1 VRGGVANIG
10 PVENPA
16 GRAGQHSVFLST
28 IADKETL
35 MHTSRTVLLAAALG
49 AATAAVAEEKVLHVY
64 NWSDYIAPDTIEN
77 FQAATG
83 IKVTYDVYDS
93 NEVME
98 AKLLAGGSGYDVVF
112 PTAQP
117 FAERHIKAGLY
128 RKLDKAKLP
137 NYGNLDPDILKQLQK
152 PDPDNEHVV
161 PYMWGTSGIGYNVD
175 KVKKLLGDDA
185 PTDTWALIF
194 DPAIASKLAGCGIS
208 VLDDD
213 DAIGAALMYLGKD
226 PNTTDPKDFD
236 AAAELFRKVR
246 PYIKYFHSSQYIND
260 LANGD
265 LCVAQGYSGDV
276 LQARDRA
283 DEAGNDVHVA
293 YTIPK
298 EGAILWVDVMAI
310 PSDAPHPDNA
320 YAFINYLL
328 KPEMIA
334 AISNEVAYAN
344 ANKAATALV
353 DESVRNDP
361 GIYPPEDVK
370 QRLVTIGT
378 LPDKVQREKVRT
390 WTRIKSGQ

>member
-1 VRGGVANIG
+1 
-10 PVENPA
+10 
-16 GRAGQHSVFLST
+16 
-28 IADKETL
+28 
-35 MHTSRTVLLAAALG
+35 MHTPIAFLLAAILCAFIN
-49 AATAAVAEEKVLHVY
+49 AARADDKVVHVY
-64 NWSDYIAPDTIEN
+64 NWSDYIAPDTLEN

-117 FAERHIKAGLY
+117 FAEREIKAGLY
-128 RKLDKAKLP
+128 QKLDKSKLG
-137 NYGNLDPDILKQLQK
+137 NYGNLDPAILKPLQT
-152 PDPDNEHVV
+152 PDPDNAHVV

-175 KVKKLLGDDA
+175 KVKALLGDDA

-194 DPAIASKLAGCGIS
+194 DPVIASKLAGCGIS
-208 VLDDD
+208 VMDDEME
-213 DAIGAALMYLGKD
+213 GMSAALMYLGKD

-236 AAAELFRKVR
+236 AAVALFKKVR

-265 LCVAQGYSGDV
+265 LCVAHGYSGDV

-283 DEAGNDVHVA
+283 EEAGNNVHIA
-293 YTIPK
+293 YTVPTQ
-298 EGAILWVDVMAI
+298 GAILWIDVMAI
-310 PSDAPHPDNA
+310 PTDAPHKDNA

-328 KPEMIA
+328 KPDVIA

-344 ANKAATALV
+344 ANKAATGLI
-353 DESVRNDP
+353 DEAVRDDP
-361 GIYPPEDVK
+361 GVYPPEDVK

-378 LPDKVQREKVRT
+378 LPDKVQRLKVRA

>member
-1 VRGGVANIG
+1 VANISDFEAHHIMIKELNA
-10 PVENPA
+10 PSPMFA
-16 GRAGQHSVFLST
+16 A
-28 IADKETL
+28 KETL
-35 MHTSRTVLLAAALG
+35 MPSPITVLLAAILC
-49 AATAAVAEEKVLHVY
+49 TAITSVHADDKVLHVY
-64 NWSDYIAPDTIEN
+64 NWSDYIAPDTLEN

-117 FAERHIKAGLY
+117 FAERQIKAGLY
-128 RKLDKAKLP
+128 QKLDKSKLG
-137 NYGNLDPDILKQLQK
+137 NYGNLDPAILKPLQT
-152 PDPDNEHVV
+152 PDPGNLYVV

-175 KVKKLLGDDA
+175 KIKSLLGDKV

-194 DPAIASKLAGCGIS
+194 DPAIASKLASCGIS
-208 VLDDD
+208 VMDDEME
-213 DAIGAALMYLGKD
+213 GMSAALMYLGKD
-226 PNTTDPKDFD
+226 PNTTDPKDFE
-236 AAAELFRKVR
+236 AAVELFQKVR

-265 LCVAQGYSGDV
+265 LCVAHGYSGDV

-283 DEAGNDVHVA
+283 DEAGNNVHVA
-293 YTIPK
+293 YTVPTQ
-298 EGAILWVDVMAI
+298 GAILWIDVMAI
-310 PSDAPHPDNA
+310 PADAPDPDNA

-328 KPEMIA
+328 RPDVIA

-344 ANKAATALV
+344 ANRAATGLI
-353 DESVRNDP
+353 DEAVRNDP
-361 GIYPPEDVK
+361 GVYPAEEVK

-378 LPDKVQREKVRT
+378 LPDKVQRLKVRA

>member
-1 VRGGVANIG
+1 
-10 PVENPA
+10 
-16 GRAGQHSVFLST
+16 
-28 IADKETL
+28 
-35 MHTSRTVLLAAALG
+35 MHTSKTVLLAAALG
-49 AATAAVAEEKVLHVY
+49 AATAALAEEKVLHVY

-77 FQAATG
+77 FQTATG

-117 FAERHIKAGLY
+117 FAERHTKAGLY

-137 NYGNLDPDILKQLQK
+137 NYGNLDPNILKQLQK
-152 PDPDNEHVV
+152 PDPGNEHVV
-161 PYMWGTSGIGYNVD
+161 PYMWGTSGIGYNID

-236 AAAELFRKVR
+236 AAVELFRKVR

-283 DEAGNDVHVA
+283 DEAENDVHVA
-293 YTIPK
+293 YTVPK

-328 KPEMIA
+328 KPEVIA

-344 ANKAATALV
+344 ANKAATVLV

-378 LPDKVQREKVRT
+378 LPDKVQREKVRA
-390 WTRIKSGQ
+390 WTRIKTGQ

>member
-1 VRGGVANIG
+1 LEILQAAM
-10 PVENPA
+10 ENTRYIRPRSQTWEA
-16 GRAGQHSVFLST
+16 
-28 IADKETL
+28 L
-35 MHTSRTVLLAAALG
+35 MRTSKAVLFAAALG
-49 AATAAVAEEKVLHVY
+49 AIATALAEEKVLHVY
-64 NWSDYIAPDTIEN
+64 NWSDYIAPDTLKN

-83 IKVTYDVYDS
+83 ITVTYDVYDS

-128 RKLDKAKLP
+128 RKLDKSRLP

-152 PDPDNEHVV
+152 PDPGNEYVV

-175 KVKKLLGDDA
+175 KVRKLLGEHA

-194 DPAIASKLAGCGIS
+194 DPAVASKLAGCGIS

-236 AAAELFRKVR
+236 AAVELFRKVR

-283 DEAGNDVHVA
+283 HEAANNVHVA
-293 YTIPK
+293 YTVPK

-328 KPEMIA
+328 KPEVIA

-378 LPDKVQREKVRT
+378 LPDKVQREKVRA

>member
-1 VRGGVANIG
+1 VPNIG
-10 PVENPA
+10 DFEAHHIHDAELYDPLRLQPRNHVM
-16 GRAGQHSVFLST
+16 R
-28 IADKETL
+28 
-35 MHTSRTVLLAAALG
+35 TSITVLLTSLLFTALTTQ
-49 AATAAVAEEKVLHVY
+49 ADEKVLHVY
-64 NWSDYIAPDTIEN
+64 NWSDYIAPDTLEK

-117 FAERHIKAGLY
+117 FAERQIKAGLY
-128 RKLDKAKLP
+128 LKLDKSKLG
-137 NYGNLDPDILKQLQK
+137 NYGNLDPAILKALQT
-152 PDPDNEHVV
+152 PDPGNAHVV

-175 KVKKLLGDDA
+175 KVKALLGDNV
-185 PTDTWALIF
+185 PTDSWALIF
-194 DPAIASKLAGCGIS
+194 DPAIASKLAACGIS
-208 VLDDD
+208 VMDDEME
-213 DAIGAALMYLGKD
+213 GMSAALMYLGKD
-226 PNTTDPKDFD
+226 PNTTDPKDFE
-236 AAAELFRKVR
+236 AAVELFQKVR

-265 LCVAQGYSGDV
+265 LCVAHGYSGDV

-283 DEAGNDVHVA
+283 DEAGNNVHVA
-293 YTIPK
+293 YTVPK
-298 EGAILWVDVMAI
+298 EGAILWIDVMAI

-328 KPEMIA
+328 KPDVIA
-334 AISNEVAYAN
+334 AISNEVTYAN
-344 ANKAATALV
+344 ANQAATGLV
-353 DESVRNDP
+353 DEAVRNDP
-361 GIYPPEDVK
+361 GVYPPQDVK

-378 LPDKVQREKVRT
+378 LPDKVQRLKVRA

>member
-1 VRGGVANIG
+1 MR
-10 PVENPA
+10 
-16 GRAGQHSVFLST
+16 
-28 IADKETL
+28 
-35 MHTSRTVLLAAALG
+35 TSITVLLTSLLFTALTTTQ
-49 AATAAVAEEKVLHVY
+49 ADEKVLHVY
-64 NWSDYIAPDTIEN
+64 NWSDYIAPDTLEK

-117 FAERHIKAGLY
+117 FAERQIKAGLY
-128 RKLDKAKLP
+128 LKLDKSKLG
-137 NYGNLDPDILKQLQK
+137 NYGNLDPAILKALQT
-152 PDPDNEHVV
+152 PDPGNAHVV

-175 KVKKLLGDDA
+175 KVKALLGDNV
-185 PTDTWALIF
+185 PTDSWALIF
-194 DPAIASKLAGCGIS
+194 DPAIASKLAACGIS
-208 VLDDD
+208 VMDDEME
-213 DAIGAALMYLGKD
+213 GMSAALMYLGKD
-226 PNTTDPKDFD
+226 PNTTDPKDFE
-236 AAAELFRKVR
+236 AAVELFQKVR

-265 LCVAQGYSGDV
+265 LCVAHGYSGDV

-283 DEAGNDVHVA
+283 DEAGNNVHVA
-293 YTIPK
+293 YTVPK
-298 EGAILWVDVMAI
+298 EGAILWIDVMAI

-328 KPEMIA
+328 KPDVIA
-334 AISNEVAYAN
+334 AISNEVTYAN
-344 ANKAATALV
+344 ANQAATGLV
-353 DESVRNDP
+353 DEAVRNDP
-361 GIYPPEDVK
+361 GVYPPQDIK

-378 LPDKVQREKVRT
+378 LPDKVQRLKVRA

>member
-1 VRGGVANIG
+1 
-10 PVENPA
+10 
-16 GRAGQHSVFLST
+16 
-28 IADKETL
+28 
-35 MHTSRTVLLAAALG
+35 MHRPNAVLLAVILSSAISASWAG
-49 AATAAVAEEKVLHVY
+49 EKVVHVY
-64 NWSDYIAPDTIEN
+64 NWSDYIAPDTLEN

-117 FAERHIKAGLY
+117 FAERQIKAGLY
-128 RKLDKAKLP
+128 KKLDKSKLG
-137 NYGNLDPDILKQLQK
+137 NYGNLDPAILKPLQT
-152 PDPDNEHVV
+152 PDPGNEHVV
-161 PYMWGTSGIGYNVD
+161 PYMWGTSGIGYNID
-175 KVKKLLGDDA
+175 KVKALLGNDA

-208 VLDDD
+208 VMDDEME
-213 DAIGAALMYLGKD
+213 GMSAALMYLGKD
-226 PNTTDPKDFD
+226 PNTTDAKDFE
-236 AAAELFRKVR
+236 AAVELFQKVR

-265 LCVAQGYSGDV
+265 LCVAHGYSGDV

-283 DEAGNDVHVA
+283 DEAGNNVHIA
-293 YTIPK
+293 YTVPK
-298 EGAILWVDVMAI
+298 QGAILWIDVMAI
-310 PSDAPHPDNA
+310 PTDAPHPDNA

-328 KPEMIA
+328 KPEVIA

-344 ANKAATALV
+344 ANKAATGLI
-353 DESVRNDP
+353 DEAVRDDP
-361 GIYPPEDVK
+361 GVYPPEDVK

-378 LPDKVQREKVRT
+378 LPDKVQRLKVRA

>member
-1 VRGGVANIG
+1 
-10 PVENPA
+10 
-16 GRAGQHSVFLST
+16 
-28 IADKETL
+28 
-35 MHTSRTVLLAAALG
+35 MHTPIAFLLAAILCAFIN
-49 AATAAVAEEKVLHVY
+49 TARADDKVVHVY
-64 NWSDYIAPDTIEN
+64 NWSDYIAPDTLEN

-117 FAERHIKAGLY
+117 FAEREIKAGLY
-128 RKLDKAKLP
+128 QKLDKSKLG
-137 NYGNLDPDILKQLQK
+137 NYGNLDPAILKPLQT
-152 PDPDNEHVV
+152 PDPDNAHVV

-175 KVKKLLGDDA
+175 RVKALLGDDA

-208 VLDDD
+208 VMDDEME
-213 DAIGAALMYLGKD
+213 GMSAALMYLGKD
-226 PNTTDPKDFD
+226 PNTNDPRDFD
-236 AAAELFRKVR
+236 AAVALFRKVR

-265 LCVAQGYSGDV
+265 LCVAHGYSGDV

-283 DEAGNDVHVA
+283 EEAGNDVHIA
-293 YTIPK
+293 YTVPTQ
-298 EGAILWVDVMAI
+298 GAILWIDVMAI
-310 PSDAPHPDNA
+310 PTDAPHKDNA

-328 KPEMIA
+328 KPDVIA
-334 AISNEVAYAN
+334 AISNEVTYAN
-344 ANKAATALV
+344 ANRAATGLI
-353 DESVRNDP
+353 DESVRDDP
-361 GIYPPEDVK
+361 GVYPPEDVK

-378 LPDKVQREKVRT
+378 LPDKIQRLKVRA